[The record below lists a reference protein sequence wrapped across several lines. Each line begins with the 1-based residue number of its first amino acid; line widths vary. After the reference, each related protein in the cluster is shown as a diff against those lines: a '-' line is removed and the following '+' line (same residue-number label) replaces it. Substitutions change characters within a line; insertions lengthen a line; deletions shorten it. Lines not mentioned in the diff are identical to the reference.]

1 VPNGFHQ
8 EQKFSSLKQESV
20 AVCRQRQI
28 LSTTIQ
34 TARPV
39 GAEWLASGA
48 EITQQGQMHHSGVE
62 RSDKFCPPHPSREAD
77 LRAKLLAAGA
87 EILLAQ
93 AKIHSGV
100 ERSDKFCP
108 PHPSREA
115 RARRAARIR
124 SRNSLGS
131 SKNP

>member
-1 VPNGFHQ
+1 LQQ
-8 EQKFSSLKQESV
+8 EQKFSWLKQKSIAVSSV
-20 AVCRQRQI
+20 ATNFVHH
-28 LSTTIQ
+28 IQ
-34 TARPV
+34 AARPV
-39 GAEWLASGA
+39 RAERLASG
-48 EITQQGQMHHSGVE
+48 G
-62 RSDKFCPPHPSREAD
+62 
-77 LRAKLLAAGA
+77 

>member
-1 VPNGFHQ
+1 VPNGVHQ
-8 EQKFSSLKQESV
+8 EQKLRNKDKCTI
-20 AVCRQRQI
+20 AVWSEAAN
-28 LSTTIQ
+28 LLTTSK
-34 TARPV
+34 R
-39 GAEWLASGA
+39 
-48 EITQQGQMHHSGVE
+48 
-62 RSDKFCPPHPSREAD
+62 
-77 LRAKLLAAGA
+77 LAAEA

>member
-8 EQKFSSLKQESV
+8 EQKFSSLKQKYV

-28 LSTTIQ
+28 YS
-34 TARPV
+34 
-39 GAEWLASGA
+39 
-48 EITQQGQMHHSGVE
+48 
-62 RSDKFCPPHPSREAD
+62 PHPSREAD
-77 LRAKLLAAGA
+77 LRAKRLAAGA